1 MNVIILQILIGA
13 WPMVMAGLYFLWK
26 KNLNLP
32 PFNMGP
38 DDNSEDGGDNRT
50 NPRLPIIPVQ
60 PGTPLSDILVDKM
73 EQEKSANQAAALW
86 LN

>member
-1 MNVIILQILIGA
+1 MKVIILQILIGA
-13 WPMVMAGLYFLWK
+13 WPMVMAGMYFLWR
-26 KNLNLP
+26 KNPEWP
-32 PFNMGP
+32 PFHKGP
-38 DDNSEDGGDNRT
+38 EDNRDDRGDNDP

-60 PGTPLSDILVDKM
+60 PGTPLSEILVDKM